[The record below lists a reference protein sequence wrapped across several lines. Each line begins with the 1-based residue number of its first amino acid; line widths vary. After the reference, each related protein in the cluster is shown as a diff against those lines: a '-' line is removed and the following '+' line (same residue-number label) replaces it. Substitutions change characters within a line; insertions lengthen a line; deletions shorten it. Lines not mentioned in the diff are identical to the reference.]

1 MQKVELYRN
10 VIKIGIFYLHQR
22 LQNMDEG
29 KGKTTGICYDAENNY
44 TELFIE
50 LHISDNL
57 GSTGYDIRD
66 GIKEHLDNRYTFQ
79 IISMNRMEIFNDW
92 IAKYVSFT
100 GKETYAEKYVLI
112 MTALYLDSMERN
124 CTLNWNIPNN
134 KMYRENIMSDEQY
147 SDLINKAEN
156 YC

>member
-1 MQKVELYRN
+1 M
-10 VIKIGIFYLHQR
+10 
-22 LQNMDEG
+22 
-29 KGKTTGICYDAENNY
+29 
-44 TELFIE
+44 
-50 LHISDNL
+50 